1 MLPSQATC
9 ELPVAFY
16 VMFAFEF
23 QLACQKKTID
33 IYPSH
38 GASVLLAKCHV
49 KTEIGSQFQ
58 QDHNKIT
65 L

>member
-1 MLPSQATC
+1 MPQ
-9 ELPVAFY
+9 
-16 VMFAFEF
+16 
-23 QLACQKKTID
+23 KTID